1 VLVGYWD
8 CICSQQRAGIFNQ
21 SGKLAFVSTLDSGL
35 GYAAGICNFH
45 DIYLRQCSMYYAA
58 AAEGC
63 MPGCPI
69 SFYATFG
76 FISLIT
82 KIYSRL
88 NFSHHL
94 V

>member
-63 MPGCPI
+63 MPFMSCLVLLVLGLKF
-69 SFYATFG
+69 S
-76 FISLIT
+76 
-82 KIYSRL
+82 SRL
-88 NFSHHL
+88 NSNPYFI
-94 V
+94 